1 MNIVSS
7 EFNFLKPHMSEKL
20 IRVGRKNDGG
30 YILPENL
37 INETDGLLSFGYG
50 YDSSFEEEYINL
62 SNNSVIIFDHTC
74 DYKKLI
80 KSLLKN
86 LKRFLLFR
94 KKFDDVKNSFDNL
107 LKYRKF
113 INSKKV
119 IFFRKKV
126 VKEKKKEIDVE
137 IQDILEKLKFN
148 KAILKCDIEGAE
160 YSILEKI
167 LKFNEKVDCI
177 LIEFHNIK
185 SNIYLFK
192 ENINNL
198 LRFYFITHLHGNNH
212 DPLIE
217 NINVP
222 NTLEITLVKK
232 KFIHNKIFVNKFP
245 IEGLDHPNNPGLK
258 DLYFEFKN

>member
-7 EFNFLKPHMSEKL
+7 EFNFLKPLMSEKL

-30 YILPENL
+30 YVLPEIL

-80 KSLLKN
+80 KNLLKN
-86 LKRFLLFR
+86 FKRFLLFR
-94 KKFDDVKNSFDNL
+94 KKFNDVKNSFDNL

-126 VKEKKKEIDVE
+126 VKEKKEKIDAEIH
-137 IQDILEKLKFN
+137 DILEKLRFN

-160 YSILEKI
+160 YDILETI
-167 LKFNEKVDCI
+167 LKFNEKVECI

-185 SNIYLFK
+185 SNINLFK

-198 LRFYFITHLHGNNH
+198 LKFYFITHLHGNNH

-222 NTLEITLVKK
+222 DTLEITLVKK

-245 IEGLDHPNNPGLK
+245 IQDLDQPNNPGLK